1 MEFYMKALVFFSLV
15 FSSLSSFACQQ
26 EAQFISVVSN
36 TQFANEKCL
45 ISISHFSQYNISAVC
60 PLWESDVLEK
70 GIIAKFEKSHC
81 LDLAGRELSG
91 YLVRPS
97 GSETIYFD

>member
-1 MEFYMKALVFFSLV
+1 MKALVFFSFI
-15 FSSLSSFACQQ
+15 FSTFSAFACQQ
-26 EAQFISVVSN
+26 EAQFISIVSG
-36 TQFANEKCL
+36 TQFASEKCL
-45 ISISHFSQYNISAVC
+45 ITVSHFSQYSASVVC

-70 GIIAKFEKSHC
+70 GIIAKFEKNHC